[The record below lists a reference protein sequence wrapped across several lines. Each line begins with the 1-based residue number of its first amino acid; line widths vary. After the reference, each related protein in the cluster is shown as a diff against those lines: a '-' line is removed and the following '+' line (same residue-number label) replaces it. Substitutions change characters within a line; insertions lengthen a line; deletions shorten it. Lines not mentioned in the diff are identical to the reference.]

1 MKTNKYL
8 IGAGIALLA
17 IALVVGAAFAAGS
30 YGSSDDPLITKSY
43 LDSVFAPDI
52 LGQMREEL
60 TESES
65 AVRGEIEE
73 KAKEIE
79 EMIDA
84 SQGLM
89 TDDSSFS
96 VVRLNQGQVLRGS
109 IGTELMLRVGSAVC
123 YAESSTGIIDTTTST
138 TLENG
143 NSMQTNHMYMV
154 TIEGRG
160 MKATSYVMVLVRG
173 SYTIS

>member
-1 MKTNKYL
+1 MKINKYL
-8 IGAGIALLA
+8 AGAVVALLA
-17 IALVVGAAFAAGS
+17 IAVLIGAAFAAG
-30 YGSSDDPLITKSY
+30 YGSSEDPLITKSY
-43 LDSVFAPDI
+43 LDSVFTPDI
-52 LGQMREEL
+52 LGQMRAEL
-60 TESES
+60 KDSES
-65 AVRGEIEE
+65 ALRAEIEE
-73 KAKEIE
+73 KAGEIE
-79 EMIDA
+79 DMIEA

-96 VVRLNQGQVLRGS
+96 VVRLDQGQVLKGS
-109 IGTELMLRVGSAVC
+109 VGTELMLRIGSAVC
-123 YAESSTGIIDTTTST
+123 YAESSTGIIDTTTSA